1 MCLLTYWSSKL
12 RWHASLPQLGL
23 KTSKKKGSCPT
34 IFLNLYNNKSA
45 SKLKFNELKCSTCVA
60 KL

>member
-1 MCLLTYWSSKL
+1 MCLLTHWSSKL
-12 RWHASLPQLGL
+12 RWHAPLPHSGL
-23 KTSKKKGSCPT
+23 KTSKKKVHAPQ
-34 IFLNLYNNKSA
+34 FFKNLYNNKSA